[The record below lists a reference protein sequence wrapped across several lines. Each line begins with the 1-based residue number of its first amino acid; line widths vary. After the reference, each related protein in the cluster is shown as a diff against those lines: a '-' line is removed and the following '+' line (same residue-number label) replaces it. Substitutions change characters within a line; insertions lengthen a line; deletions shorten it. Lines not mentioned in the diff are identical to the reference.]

1 MKAMACTAQARLAAA
16 LLDPDQPCPT
26 GLVAWNGSDPARRLA
41 VYRNNVMHSLVDAL
55 AQTFPVVQE
64 LVGEAFFRAMAAV
77 FVRQSPPRTQVLAFH
92 GSELPAFIAQFAP
105 AASVPYLADVA
116 RLELARV
123 YAYHATDAAALS
135 QDRLDQ
141 ALAGGGSVEALRVDC
156 HPSAHVIGSPFA
168 VVSVWAAH
176 QGVGD
181 LADVDV
187 GVAENALVVRDG
199 HDVLVIA
206 ISRGAAEFVR
216 ALQRCACLA
225 QSVDKAIEVDPLF
238 DLSASLALLLRH
250 GALANI
256 HTQKRSHQP

>member
-1 MKAMACTAQARLAAA
+1 M
-16 LLDPDQPCPT
+16 
-26 GLVAWNGSDPARRLA
+26 
-41 VYRNNVMHSLVDAL
+41 
-55 AQTFPVVQE
+55 
-64 LVGEAFFRAMAAV
+64 
-77 FVRQSPPRTQVLAFH
+77 LAFH
-92 GSELPAFIAQFAP
+92 GSELPAFIEQFAP

-123 YAYHATDAAALS
+123 HAYHAADATALS

-141 ALAGGGSVEALRVDC
+141 ALADIDSVESLHLDC
-156 HPSAHVIGSPFA
+156 HPSARVIGSPFA

-181 LADVDV
+181 LADVEL

-206 ISRGAAEFVR
+206 ISCGAAEFVR
-216 ALQRCACLA
+216 ALQRGACLA
-225 QSVDKAIEVDPLF
+225 QAVDRAIEADPLF
-238 DLSASLALLLRH
+238 DLPASLALLLLH
-250 GALANI
+250 GALASI